1 MELLQ
6 QAYVVLCGWRKECG
20 LKCRRNVRMN
30 RVIKREI
37 QGTLYL
43 GISQTM

>member
-6 QAYVVLCGWRKECG
+6 KAYVVLCGWRKECG
-20 LKCRRNVRMN
+20 LKCRKNVRIN

-37 QGTLYL
+37 QGTLYS
-43 GISQTM
+43 GISEKM